1 MMFALELE
9 ATLERLTN
17 EYQKAIEEKMRCQRE
32 ADETTKTIQLANR
45 ESLWNDLNTA
55 SDLYIIIAK
64 VNA

>member
-1 MMFALELE
+1 MPFIKTANSSLFLFQVLELE

-45 ESLWNDLNTA
+45 KFCETN
-55 SDLYIIIAK
+55 
-64 VNA
+64 

>member
-1 MMFALELE
+1 MLELE

-45 ESLWNDLNTA
+45 EPLWSFLTYPNLT
-55 SDLYIIIAK
+55 
-64 VNA
+64 